1 MRNAKVDTQT
11 ESHSYPDSLVVQSK
25 AASRDGQSMEPIAAV
40 GCRNSCKAAFAYDVI
55 RAAPHYGFIVLNAGP
70 VPSALLERG

>member
-11 ESHSYPDSLVVQSK
+11 ESHCYPDSLVVQSK
-25 AASRDGQSMEPIAAV
+25 EPIAAV
-40 GCRNSCKAAFAYDVI
+40 GAETVARRYLPYDVI
-55 RAAPHYGFIVLNAGP
+55 GAAPHYGFIVLNAVP